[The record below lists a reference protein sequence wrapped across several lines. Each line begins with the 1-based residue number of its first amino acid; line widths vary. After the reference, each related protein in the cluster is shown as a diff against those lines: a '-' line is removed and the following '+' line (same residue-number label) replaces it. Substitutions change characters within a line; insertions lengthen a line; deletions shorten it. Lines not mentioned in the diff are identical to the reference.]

1 MKIDEACI
9 DHNIV
14 DSIRGLCLSDLYT
27 IHEGH
32 AAESDSWLAYIDG
45 MVQLGDRLKE
55 VLKK

>member
-14 DSIRGLCLSDLYT
+14 VLIKDLCLSDLYT
-27 IHEGH
+27 MTEAH
-32 AAESDSWLAYIDG
+32 ASESDAWLAYIDG